1 MPDTKKLILIT
12 NKIINTSKFIAASN
26 STIKAYLNSNASVI
40 IARELK
46 ERSKYRK
53 LIFDKAISAKNT
65 LLILLL
71 NLNVDIL
78 EI

>member
-1 MPDTKKLILIT
+1 M
-12 NKIINTSKFIAASN
+12 NKIINSIAGSN
-26 STIKAYLNSNASVI
+26 STIKAYLNNNASVI

-53 LIFDKAISAKNT
+53 LILDRAISAKNN